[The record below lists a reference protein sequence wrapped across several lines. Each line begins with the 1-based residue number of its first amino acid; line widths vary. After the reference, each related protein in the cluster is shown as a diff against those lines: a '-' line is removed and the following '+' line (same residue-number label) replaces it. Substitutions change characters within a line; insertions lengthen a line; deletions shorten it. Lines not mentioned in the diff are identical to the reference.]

1 MFVQGQLP
9 LTITG
14 KLDVARSPSPN
25 YPRILP
31 NVESGIPT
39 TEIEKS
45 LCEMWSALLNT
56 EVGIHD
62 DFFRSEGDSL
72 LSLQV
77 ASNMAQH
84 ANLSVTVKQ
93 IFEHRKI
100 SKLLQHYEKSK
111 ISSSGEVQAE
121 SGVLTGPLDLL
132 PIQQWFFNKS
142 LARPDR

>member
-1 MFVQGQLP
+1 
-9 LTITG
+9 
-14 KLDVARSPSPN
+14 
-25 YPRILP
+25 
-31 NVESGIPT
+31 
-39 TEIEKS
+39 
-45 LCEMWSALLNT
+45 MWSALLNT

-62 DFFRSEGDSL
+62 DFFRSGGDSL

-100 SKLLQHYEKSK
+100 SKLLQHYDKSK
-111 ISSSGEVQAE
+111 ISSSGDI
-121 SGVLTGPLDLL
+121 LTGPLDLL